1 MRKARAVNVWILSNL
16 PGCTVVPDNST
27 MLLKLFQAVARDVL
41 NPVTHDYSVALSRFE
56 LAQYQGAIDVL
67 RPYQTSGKAD
77 ETRQVPQSR
86 AALYILVRAY
96 QAESRTP
103 QARPLFRQLRSQSAD
118 APNEI
123 RDTRLNDALTGKAGQ
138 EE

>member
-1 MRKARAVNVWILSNL
+1 
-16 PGCTVVPDNST
+16 